1 LLWLTNAVLHAFG
14 WAIVHATDDVT
25 GEVSVYPARTRWRGF
40 PADRDELGRS
50 RVRAWLARAGD
61 ALTTEVDL
69 TSAEAAQEER
79 IRDAV
84 LGAVKREQ

>member
-1 LLWLTNAVLHAFG
+1 MY
-14 WAIVHATDDVT
+14 ATDDVT
-25 GEVSVYPARTRWRGF
+25 GAVSVYPARTRWRGF

-50 RVRAWLARAGD
+50 RVRAWLARVGAT
-61 ALTTEVDL
+61 LTTEAEL

-79 IRDAV
+79 IREAV